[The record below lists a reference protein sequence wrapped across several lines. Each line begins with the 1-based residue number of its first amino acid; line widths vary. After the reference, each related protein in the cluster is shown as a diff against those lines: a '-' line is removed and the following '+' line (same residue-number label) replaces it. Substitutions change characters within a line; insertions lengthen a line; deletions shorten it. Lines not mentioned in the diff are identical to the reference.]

1 MDQISFDYH
10 EQYLTAY
17 CLMYPELISLFDVNI
32 ISYESY
38 SYILNLI
45 KQNNISKERI
55 LPSTIANW
63 TQSDKHF
70 ATFMKIDT
78 DSLYH
83 LIERIGS
90 LGFETAK
97 RDIQSIIKRLM
108 QNDSINDVCM
118 ILEKSIQ
125 LIRNDQVEKGINL
138 AKSINYSNS
147 NEVYTG
153 MMAIIESCKVDNPA
167 IPTGIKRIDN
177 AIGGLTRGNLVH
189 IIGDTGSMKT
199 MITFWLLIQMLK
211 QNKNLHGV
219 YFEKEMPVKDLSFR
233 MLSFELQVN
242 LDILMKTN
250 DIGKYVT
257 MFRDKI
263 NNDKELLDLYD
274 RLHIVSYENFSDA
287 YDMRLIMEEYKPDI
301 WVLDFFTMLENKK
314 NKEAYTFAKDQGD
327 TLKAIANHTN
337 SIGIILSQTKQNTVE
352 DRSNKIP
359 RKSDA
364 EYGSKI
370 NQFCQMNF
378 ATFFPFNYYP
388 KGHLGLDEKY
398 FYLIPLKSRT
408 TGTAKLLNICMEA
421 YPAQC
426 FFEEAKG
433 DTDKKMLEWINKYK
447 YQKER

>member
-1 MDQISFDYH
+1 MRKMMDQISFDYH

-242 LDILMKTN
+242 LDI
-250 DIGKYVT
+250 
-257 MFRDKI
+257 
-263 NNDKELLDLYD
+263 
-274 RLHIVSYENFSDA
+274 
-287 YDMRLIMEEYKPDI
+287 